1 VSKIKRHLEESMS
14 WQDIANLTHAT
25 QVEKFNWCSCEE
37 QEQFPYDDC
46 PREGE
51 GREMKSTPVICGD
64 HLVPISDCSCLSY
77 LQELKTSAE
86 RLIQLTQE
94 REKMK

>member
-25 QVEKFNWCSCEE
+25 QVERFNWCACEE
-37 QEQFPYDDC
+37 QEQFPYEDC

-51 GREMKSTPVICGD
+51 GRDESYTGNMWRS
-64 HLVPISDCSCLSY
+64 LVPIA
-77 LQELKTSAE
+77 SA
-86 RLIQLTQE
+86 LALTTY
-94 REKMK
+94 KS